1 LRSVKGLLGKEV
13 RSLSGS
19 HAGIVSGL
27 LVDPSQIRLVAVLV
41 TRTGLFRSQQMIYWQ
56 DLIPSDTH
64 LTIESQAALRPLN
77 EIAPDWWGTHRRPGL
92 WGRPI
97 YDDTG
102 RFVGR
107 LSDLLIDRLGRVVGC
122 RVSDGALKDLLTGQ
136 TELVGTIGVKGD
148 GEGLELVGAGRGQA

>member
-1 LRSVKGLLGKEV
+1 MGKEV

-64 LTIESQAALRPLN
+64 LTIESQAALRP
-77 EIAPDWWGTHRRPGL
+77 
-92 WGRPI
+92 
-97 YDDTG
+97 
-102 RFVGR
+102 
-107 LSDLLIDRLGRVVGC
+107 
-122 RVSDGALKDLLTGQ
+122 
-136 TELVGTIGVKGD
+136 
-148 GEGLELVGAGRGQA
+148 